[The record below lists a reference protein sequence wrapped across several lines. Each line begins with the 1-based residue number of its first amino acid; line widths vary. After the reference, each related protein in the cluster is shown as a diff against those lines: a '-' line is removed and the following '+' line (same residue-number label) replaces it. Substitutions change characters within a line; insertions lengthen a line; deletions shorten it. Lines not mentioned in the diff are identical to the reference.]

1 VRSNRSKK
9 TRAVVCVSCDGDD
22 DDDAHDARSRREG
35 VVPFCD
41 SAATILFLSRTRGG
55 WWWFRTRGGERRL
68 LLRRL
73 AEHQHGVAN
82 DVLQRRNPWYGG
94 TLFFSCW
101 KLFSTIT
108 SQRGG
113 PTNARTLTPGKSY
126 RGGKNTTRG
135 GLRCVPWKEAFERC
149 TATATTT
156 VRAAGESEATPLP
169 NVQLKKKSQKRTE

>member
-94 TLFFSCW
+94 TLFFPLFFLVGSC
-101 KLFSTIT
+101 SAQSHRNAGDRQTREPSPPARVT
-108 SQRGG
+108 EA
-113 PTNARTLTPGKSY
+113 ARTP
-126 RGGKNTTRG
+126 
-135 GLRCVPWKEAFERC
+135 
-149 TATATTT
+149 
-156 VRAAGESEATPLP
+156 RAAGYDACRG
-169 NVQLKKKSQKRTE
+169 KRRSSDARRRRPPR